1 MPGPLTFSGKA
12 DHVKDE
18 SPSPFQIS
26 LSKDPFSDHILFW
39 ILPTQL
45 SNKQKHAYKIL
56 QVTWEIP
63 LSTFSLVGNSQGT
76 TLYNEDAFLVFL
88 KSDGAR
94 CQSDACKT
102 YTVCSVSTWT
112 VSFLSSE
119 FPSAKRIAL
128 NILRTHLICELSWSQ
143 PSRFGCR
150 IKLIRVIMVW
160 MHLQCFWTSTNF
172 KSSLWDTSL
181 DAEKPLQAY
190 STGSVNF
197 PKLIST

>member
-1 MPGPLTFSGKA
+1 M
-12 DHVKDE
+12 
-18 SPSPFQIS
+18 
-26 LSKDPFSDHILFW
+26 
-39 ILPTQL
+39 
-45 SNKQKHAYKIL
+45 
-56 QVTWEIP
+56 
-63 LSTFSLVGNSQGT
+63 GNSQGT

-94 CQSDACKT
+94 YQSDACKT

-119 FPSAKRIAL
+119 FPSVKCIAL

-160 MHLQCFWTSTNF
+160 MHPQCFWTSTNF

-181 DAEKPLQAY
+181 DAEKPLRLTPQGL
-190 STGSVNF
+190 STFQNWVLLRGFSHPSLEATPLLPEQNLMPF
-197 PKLIST
+197 PFLQNKTHCICF